1 MASASDRSFIHFVLE
16 RRSHRSEH
24 QISAAAAAAAVRR
37 RQRRAAGRLPP
48 PAAPRRAAAAQAQR
62 RRNVGRAPTGDGL
75 PRVGRLP
82 AALGR
87 RTGTAARPPT
97 AAAAAAAAEQLLAF
111 FLFTVELA
119 VSSHLLLVS
128 PLRRNTAEHLRY
140 LKSPSS

>member
-1 MASASDRSFIHFVLE
+1 MI
-16 RRSHRSEH
+16 
-24 QISAAAAAAAVRR
+24 
-37 RQRRAAGRLPP
+37 
-48 PAAPRRAAAAQAQR
+48 PRRAAAAQAQR

-111 FLFTVELA
+111 FFVYRRARRFLSPVTRVPAPTKHRRTSSLFEVTEF
-119 VSSHLLLVS
+119 
-128 PLRRNTAEHLRY
+128 
-140 LKSPSS
+140 